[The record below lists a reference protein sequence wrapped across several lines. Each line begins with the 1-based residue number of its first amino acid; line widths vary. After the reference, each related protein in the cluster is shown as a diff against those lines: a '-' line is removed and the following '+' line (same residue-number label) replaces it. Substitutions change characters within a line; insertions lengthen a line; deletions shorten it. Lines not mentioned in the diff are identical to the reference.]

1 MQIKVLEK
9 LQLTIDT
16 TQLQKMSKDRTSE
29 PLGDVMVARL
39 REAIMK
45 EYPVSVTGLLN
56 NYNLLFHENIKPEEY
71 DCSDMYN
78 FITHVSSKYNIW
90 KVLLEDNQLRIKP
103 SRVSSNTHHIG
114 AGVDT

>member
-1 MQIKVLEK
+1 
-9 LQLTIDT
+9 
-16 TQLQKMSKDRTSE
+16 
-29 PLGDVMVARL
+29 MVARL

-90 KVLLEDNQLRIKP
+90 KVLHEDNQLRIKP
-103 SRVSSNTHHIG
+103 SRVSSNTHQIG